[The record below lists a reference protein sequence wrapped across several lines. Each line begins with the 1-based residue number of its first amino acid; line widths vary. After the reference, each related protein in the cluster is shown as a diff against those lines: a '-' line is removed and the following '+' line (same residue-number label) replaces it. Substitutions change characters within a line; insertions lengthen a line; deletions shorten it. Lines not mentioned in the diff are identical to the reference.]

1 MAITPRQLDIK
12 GAYIQD
18 AYAALESEILKML
31 IKSLKTK
38 TSVELDGDT
47 AWQWQL
53 DKMNQLGMMNMQTVA
68 ELTKQAANVS
78 RKQLEEMILR
88 DGYQIG
94 TEANQEFAN
103 LMNVDVKPWTNLD
116 QILNGYLD
124 SQWLDLDNH
133 VNQTL
138 ISTNYNS
145 PIGKAYQQVL
155 NDTVAKVITGIQ
167 TPNKAFYSSVYA
179 MVDKGLETD
188 FIDKGGNPWSVERY
202 VRTVIKSTTQRVF
215 NDLRLERSKEYGIVT
230 ALVSTHAAAREQ
242 CSHIQGGWV
251 LMVPTAEAP
260 EELQYIKSIY
270 DYGYGTPSGTRGIN
284 CSHRFYPAVPGVNK
298 NNMPEP
304 PTPEEAQANAEIVAK
319 QRRLEVAVR
328 KAKQSLSAAETLGD
342 KEGIERFSQLIR
354 KRQGAIREL
363 ISKNESLL
371 HRDYSREF
379 VHD

>member
-18 AYAALESEILKML
+18 AYAALESEIMKML

-47 AWQWQL
+47 VWQWQL
-53 DKMNQLGMMNMQTVA
+53 EKTNQLGMMNMQTVA

-103 LMNVDVKPWTNLD
+103 LMNVDVKPWTNID
-116 QILNGYLD
+116 QILNGYMD

-138 ISTNYNS
+138 ISTNYGGTIAKS
-145 PIGKAYQQVL
+145 YQQVL
-155 NDTVAKVITGIQ
+155 NDTVAKVTTGFQ

-215 NDLRLERSKEYGIVT
+215 NDLRLERSKE
-230 ALVSTHAAAREQ
+230 
-242 CSHIQGGWV
+242 
-251 LMVPTAEAP
+251 
-260 EELQYIKSIY
+260 
-270 DYGYGTPSGTRGIN
+270 
-284 CSHRFYPAVPGVNK
+284 
-298 NNMPEP
+298 
-304 PTPEEAQANAEIVAK
+304 
-319 QRRLEVAVR
+319 
-328 KAKQSLSAAETLGD
+328 
-342 KEGIERFSQLIR
+342 
-354 KRQGAIREL
+354 
-363 ISKNESLL
+363 
-371 HRDYSREF
+371 
-379 VHD
+379 

>member
-18 AYAALESEILKML
+18 AYSALESEIMQML
-31 IKSLKTK
+31 IKTLKAK

-47 AWQWQL
+47 VFQWQL
-53 DKMNQLGMMNMQTVA
+53 EKLNQLGMLNMDKVSELA
-68 ELTKQAANVS
+68 EQAATVS
-78 RKQLEEMILR
+78 KKQLEEMILK

-94 TEANQEFAN
+94 TAANQEFAN

-116 QILNGYLD
+116 QILNGYFD

-138 ISTNYNS
+138 VSTNYNNTLA
-145 PIGKAYQQVL
+145 KAYQQTL
-155 NDTVAKVITGIQ
+155 NDTVAKVVTGFQ
-167 TPNKAFYSSVYA
+167 TPDKAFRSSVYA

-230 ALVSTHAAAREQ
+230 ALVSTHAAAREM

-251 LMVPTAEAP
+251 LMVRTDEAP
-260 EELQYIKSIY
+260 AELQYIKSIY
-270 DYGYGTPSGTRGIN
+270 DYGYGTPNGTRGIN
-284 CSHRFYPAVPGVNK
+284 CSHRFYPAVPGINT

-304 PTPEEAQANAEIVAK
+304 LPPKEAQANAEIVAK
-319 QRRLEVAVR
+319 QRRMEVAVR
-328 KAKQSLSAAETLGD
+328 KAKQSLKAAETLGNKSD
-342 KEGIERFSQLIR
+342 IEHFNQLIR
-354 KRQGAIREL
+354 KRQGALRKL
-363 ISKNESLL
+363 ISSNESLL

-379 VHD
+379 VHE

>member
-18 AYAALESEILKML
+18 AYSALESEIMQML

-47 AWQWQL
+47 VFQWQL
-53 DKMNQLGMMNMQTVA
+53 EKMNQLGMMNMDKISELA
-68 ELTKQAANVS
+68 EQAATVS
-78 RKQLEEMILR
+78 RKQLEEMVLK
-88 DGYQIG
+88 DGYEIG
-94 TEANQEFAN
+94 TAANRAFAN
-103 LMNVDVKPWTNLD
+103 LMNVDEKPWTNLD

-145 PIGKAYQQVL
+145 PIAKSYQQVL
-155 NDTVAKVITGIQ
+155 NDTAAKVITGFQ
-167 TPNKAFYSSVYA
+167 TPDKAFRSSIYA

-202 VRTVIKSTTQRVF
+202 VRTVIKATTQRVF

-230 ALVSTHAAAREQ
+230 ALMSTHAAAREM

-251 LMVPTAEAP
+251 LMVRTEEAP
-260 EELQYIKSIY
+260 AELQYIKSIY
-270 DYGYGTPSGTRGIN
+270 DYGYGTPNGTRGIN
-284 CSHRFYPAVPGVNK
+284 CSHRFYPAVPGINT

-304 PTPEEAQANAEIVAK
+304 PSPEQAQANAEIVAK
-319 QRRLEVAVR
+319 QRRMELAVR
-328 KAKQSLSAAETLGD
+328 KAKQSLKAAETLGNKND
-342 KEGIERFSQLIR
+342 IAHFNQVIR
-354 KRQGAIREL
+354 KRQGALRKL
-363 ISKNESLL
+363 ISDNEGLL

-379 VHD
+379 VHE

>member
-18 AYAALESEILKML
+18 AYSALESEIMQML
-31 IKSLKTK
+31 IKTLKAK

-47 AWQWQL
+47 VWQWQL
-53 DKMNQLGMMNMQTVA
+53 EKMNQLGMLNMDKVA
-68 ELTKQAANVS
+68 ELAEQAATVS
-78 RKQLEEMILR
+78 KKQLEEMILK

-94 TEANQEFAN
+94 IAANQEFAN
-103 LMNVDVKPWTNLD
+103 LMSVDVKPWTNLD
-116 QILNGYLD
+116 QILNGYFD
-124 SQWLDLDNH
+124 SQWLDLYNH

-138 ISTNYNS
+138 ISTNYNNTLA
-145 PIGKAYQQVL
+145 KAYQQTL
-155 NDTVAKVITGIQ
+155 NDTVAKVVTGFQ
-167 TPNKAFYSSVYA
+167 TPDKAFRSSIYA

-230 ALVSTHAAAREQ
+230 ALVSTHAAAREM

-251 LMVPTAEAP
+251 LMVRTDEAP
-260 EELQYIKSIY
+260 AELQYIKSIY
-270 DYGYGTPSGTRGIN
+270 DYGYGTPNGTRGIN
-284 CSHRFYPAVPGVNK
+284 CSHRFYPGVPGINT

-304 PTPEEAQANAEIVAK
+304 LPPKEAQANAEIVAK
-319 QRRLEVAVR
+319 QRRMEVAVR
-328 KAKQSLSAAETLGD
+328 KAKQSLKAAETLGNKND
-342 KEGIERFSQLIR
+342 IAHFNQLIR
-354 KRQGAIREL
+354 KRQGALRKL
-363 ISKNESLL
+363 ISSNESLL

-379 VHD
+379 VHE

>member
-1 MAITPRQLDIK
+1 MTITPRQLDIK

-18 AYAALESEILKML
+18 AYSALESEIMQML
-31 IKSLKTK
+31 IKTLKAK

-47 AWQWQL
+47 VFQWQL
-53 DKMNQLGMMNMQTVA
+53 EKLNQLGMLNMDKVA
-68 ELTKQAANVS
+68 ELAEQAATVS
-78 RKQLEEMILR
+78 KKQLEEMILK

-94 TEANQEFAN
+94 TAANQEFAN
-103 LMNVDVKPWTNLD
+103 LMNTDVKPWTNLD
-116 QILNGYLD
+116 QILNGYFD

-138 ISTNYNS
+138 VSTNYNNTLA
-145 PIGKAYQQVL
+145 KAYQQTL
-155 NDTVAKVITGIQ
+155 NDTVAKVVTGFQ
-167 TPNKAFYSSVYA
+167 TPDKAFRSSVYA

-230 ALVSTHAAAREQ
+230 ALVSTHAAAREM

-251 LMVPTAEAP
+251 LMVRTEEAP
-260 EELQYIKSIY
+260 AELQYIKSIY
-270 DYGYGTPSGTRGIN
+270 DYGYGTPNGTRGIN
-284 CSHRFYPAVPGVNK
+284 CSHRFYPAVPGINT

-304 PTPEEAQANAEIVAK
+304 LPPKEAQANAEIVAK
-319 QRRLEVAVR
+319 QRRMEVAVR
-328 KAKQSLSAAETLGD
+328 KAKQSLKAAETLGNKSD
-342 KEGIERFSQLIR
+342 IEHFNQLIR
-354 KRQGAIREL
+354 KRQGALRKL
-363 ISKNESLL
+363 ISSNEGLL

-379 VHD
+379 VNE